1 MTKSLNRYKENKKNT
16 QNDFNYLESMKEYF
30 DGSVGTTIEKLVN
43 FPKYVPRQNLTYF
56 LSKYEI
62 FKKILNIN
70 GSIIECG
77 VLAGGGLMTFLQL
90 SSIFEPVNHTRKVI
104 GFDTF
109 SGFPNLTKQ
118 DKGSISQFA
127 KKGGLSLPAGSY
139 EDLKKCIELYDMNRF
154 LNHIPKA
161 ELIRGDVSITIPKY
175 LKNNPHLVVS
185 LLYLDF
191 DLYKPTK
198 IALENFVPRMPKGG
212 VIVFDELN
220 SKEYVG
226 ETKAVLETL
235 DIRNL
240 KIERFPF
247 NTFMSYVILD

>member
-1 MTKSLNRYKENKKNT
+1 MTKSLNRYKENKTST
-16 QNDFNYLESMKEYF
+16 QKDFDYLKSMEEYF
-30 DGSVGTTIEKLVN
+30 NNGVGTTIEKLVN

-62 FKKILNIN
+62 FKKILNVN

-90 SSIFEPVNHTRKVI
+90 SAIFEPVNHTRKVI

-109 SGFPNLTKQ
+109 SGFPNLTKE
-118 DKGSISQFA
+118 DKGSISQFV
-127 KKGGLSLPAGSY
+127 KKRGLSLPRGSY
-139 EDLKKCIELYDMNRF
+139 EDLKKCLELYDMNRF

-161 ELIRGDVSITIPKY
+161 ELIRGDVSKTIPEY
-175 LKNNPHLVVS
+175 LKKNPHLIVS

-198 IALENFVPRMPKGG
+198 IALENFVPRMPKGSI
-212 VIVFDELN
+212 IVFDELN
-220 SKEYVG
+220 SKEFVG
-226 ETKAVLETL
+226 ETRAVLTTL

-240 KIERFPF
+240 KIQRFPF
-247 NTFMSYVILD
+247 NTYMSYVILD